1 MDGLSWEEMCFDVC
15 SEGRDERLAR
25 PILHKRTRGPRV
37 PTSGGTMQLKT
48 Q

>member
-1 MDGLSWEEMCFDVC
+1 MDGLSQREMCFDVC

-25 PILHKRTRGPRV
+25 PIPHKWPRGPRV
-37 PTSGGTMQLKT
+37 PTSVVTMQLKT